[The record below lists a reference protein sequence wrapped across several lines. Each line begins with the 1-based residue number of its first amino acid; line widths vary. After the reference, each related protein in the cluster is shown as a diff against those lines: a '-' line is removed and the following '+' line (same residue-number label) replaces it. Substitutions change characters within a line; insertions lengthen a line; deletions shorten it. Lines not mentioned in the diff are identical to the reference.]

1 MPDDLR
7 RRRPQDSSRI
17 NINEPYEV
25 EYWTQTLGVTESKLR
40 RAVDAVGTSVEA
52 VRKWLREH

>member
-25 EYWTQTLGVTESKLR
+25 GYWTQTLGVSESKLR
-40 RAVDAVGTSVEA
+40 RAVNAVGTSVEA
-52 VRKWLREH
+52 VKKWLREH